1 MRKIYLFTVGIMM
14 MILASSGV
22 SAQESI
28 SLTETEQPGS
38 FPIVTDNSTAVI
50 VFDKS
55 DAQVVE
61 TAATALA
68 GDIKAVTGKEIGVGT
83 TLTAGSSPIIA
94 GTVGS
99 SSLIDKLAAEGK
111 IDVSGVKGKWEAY
124 GLQTVDN
131 PTEGVERAL
140 VLFGSTPRGTAYA
153 IFEVSRL
160 MGVSPY
166 IWWADVVPPHKD
178 RLYASAGLSVTD
190 EPSVKYRGI
199 FINDEDWGFQP
210 WAAKN
215 MDPDRNNVGPN
226 SYAKVMELL
235 LRLRANTLW
244 PAMHLCSEAFWANK
258 ANLPVAKK
266 YDIVLGSSHC
276 EQMLRDNEWEWRR
289 WGDGTGTY
297 ENWNYDQ

>member
-111 IDVSGVKGKWEAY
+111 IDVSSVKGKWEAY

-166 IWWADVVPPHKD
+166 IWWADVVPPQND
-178 RLYASAGLSVTD
+178 SLIASAGLSGTD
-190 EPSVKYRGI
+190 EPAVNYRGI

-215 MDPDRNNVGPN
+215 MDPARNNVGPN

-244 PAMHLCSEAFWANK
+244 PAMHLCSEAF
-258 ANLPVAKK
+258 
-266 YDIVLGSSHC
+266 
-276 EQMLRDNEWEWRR
+276 
-289 WGDGTGTY
+289 
-297 ENWNYDQ
+297 

>member
-111 IDVSGVKGKWEAY
+111 INVSGVKGK
-124 GLQTVDN
+124 
-131 PTEGVERAL
+131 
-140 VLFGSTPRGTAYA
+140 
-153 IFEVSRL
+153 
-160 MGVSPY
+160 
-166 IWWADVVPPHKD
+166 
-178 RLYASAGLSVTD
+178 
-190 EPSVKYRGI
+190 
-199 FINDEDWGFQP
+199 
-210 WAAKN
+210 
-215 MDPDRNNVGPN
+215 
-226 SYAKVMELL
+226 
-235 LRLRANTLW
+235 
-244 PAMHLCSEAFWANK
+244 
-258 ANLPVAKK
+258 
-266 YDIVLGSSHC
+266 
-276 EQMLRDNEWEWRR
+276 
-289 WGDGTGTY
+289 
-297 ENWNYDQ
+297 

>member
-235 LRLRANTLW
+235 LRLRANTL
-244 PAMHLCSEAFWANK
+244 
-258 ANLPVAKK
+258 
-266 YDIVLGSSHC
+266 
-276 EQMLRDNEWEWRR
+276 
-289 WGDGTGTY
+289 
-297 ENWNYDQ
+297 